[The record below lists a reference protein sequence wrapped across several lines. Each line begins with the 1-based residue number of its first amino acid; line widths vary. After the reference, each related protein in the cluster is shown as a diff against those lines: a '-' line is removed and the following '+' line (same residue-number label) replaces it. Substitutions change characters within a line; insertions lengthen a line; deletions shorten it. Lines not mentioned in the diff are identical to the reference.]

1 MITLHA
7 LAAALQTPAVG
18 FSWTGDQMRTV
29 LMTLLTTS
37 AGIIVRL
44 LYTLRDEVRD
54 MKRDLRGNGDGEG
67 LIKRVTRNERRL
79 DALEDR
85 NIAIDAVEAAEQREH
100 PEIDRR
106 VGLRRKRDI
115 VHEVLDERSRRTD
128 EHSKEEGER

>member
-1 MITLHA
+1 MTLHA
-7 LAAALQTPAVG
+7 LVAALQTQASG

-67 LIKRVTRNERRL
+67 LIKTVQRYGRRL

-85 NIAIDAVEAAEQREH
+85 NIAVDAVAEAERREH
-100 PEIDRR
+100 PEGDRR

-115 VHEVLDERSRRTD
+115 VHEVMDERSRRTD
-128 EHSKEEGER
+128 EHSTEEECP

>member
-1 MITLHA
+1 MTLHA
-7 LAAALQTPAVG
+7 LAVALQSPSTG

-67 LIKRVTRNERRL
+67 LIKKMQRFATRL

-85 NIAIDAVEAAEQREH
+85 NIAIDAVADAERREH
-100 PEIDRR
+100 PDPDRR
-106 VGLRRKRDI
+106 VGPRRKRDI
-115 VHEVLDERSRRTD
+115 VHEVMDERAHRITD
-128 EHSKEEGER
+128 EHSPEG